1 MKGLT
6 NKRVFITGAA
16 SGIGRST
23 AERFYAEGAELI
35 LIDMPTLEQAELTAL
50 FPNKM
55 TYIQGD
61 VTKAE
66 TLAAIQLEVN
76 KGIDVIVN
84 NAGITRD
91 ATLLKMTDDQWDS
104 VIAVNLTSIFKL
116 SRMAAASM
124 KAQGRGGVILN
135 AASVVAHYG
144 NFGQANYSA
153 TKAGV
158 IAMTKTLSK
167 ELGKDQ
173 IRVNAVAPG
182 FIATPM
188 VAKMPEKVLQMME
201 EKSPLR
207 RLGKPEEI
215 AAAYAFLAS
224 DDAKYITGTTLNVD
238 GGTILV

>member
-16 SGIGRST
+16 SGIGRAT

-35 LIDMPTLEQAELTAL
+35 LIDMPTLAQAELSVL

-61 VTKAE
+61 VTKNE
-66 TLAAIQLEVN
+66 TLEAIKLEAD

-91 ATLLKMTDDQWDS
+91 ATLLKMTDEQWDS
-104 VIAVNLTSIFKL
+104 VIAVNLTSIFKI
-116 SRMAAASM
+116 SRLAAASM
-124 KAQGRGGVILN
+124 KAAGKGGVILN

-182 FIATPM
+182 FISTPM

-207 RLGKPEEI
+207 RLGLPSEI

-238 GGTILV
+238 GGTVLG